1 MLIFHHF
8 FQHKHQTVEFLQEKV
23 LLLEVCEKG
32 GDNFCAS
39 GSNRAG
45 VLEML
50 HRTMDNG
57 NNRILEPSLLP
68 RSLLV
73 IFHLFPQKRL
83 ATKPLLFFEVA
94 ETL

>member
-1 MLIFHHF
+1 M
-8 FQHKHQTVEFLQEKV
+8 
-23 LLLEVCEKG
+23 EVCEKG

-45 VLEML
+45 VLGMP

-68 RSLLV
+68 RSLMVL
-73 IFHLFPQKRL
+73 FHLLSPKRL
-83 ATKPLLFFEVA
+83 ATKLVLFFEIA
-94 ETL
+94 IQDNSRCSKLFFE